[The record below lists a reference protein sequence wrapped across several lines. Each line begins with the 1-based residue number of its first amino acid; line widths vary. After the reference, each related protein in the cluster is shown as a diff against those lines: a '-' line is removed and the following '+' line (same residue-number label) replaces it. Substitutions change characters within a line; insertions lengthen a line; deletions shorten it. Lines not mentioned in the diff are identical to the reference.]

1 MKKSLQKKVISM
13 FDILIKSF
21 SPIQLIG
28 YAGMLCALISYQ
40 CKKNR
45 SYFLFQMGCGIA
57 FTLQFALLGSWAGML
72 LNIFSILRGVIFALG
87 DRCKK
92 IVYLIIME
100 VCFAASSL
108 ISFFVFG
115 ELWWI
120 AVLLFIAQAGG
131 TLAMWTRN
139 GKTIRIAQ
147 LSFISPLWIVNNVYY
162 FSMGG
167 ILCEVFNMLS
177 VIVSF
182 IRFRKTGYDKT

>member
-1 MKKSLQKKVISM
+1 ML
-13 FDILIKSF
+13 DILIKSF

-28 YAGMLCALISYQ
+28 YVGMLCALISYQ

-45 SYFLFQMGCGIA
+45 NYFLFQMGCGIA
-57 FTLQFALLGSWAGML
+57 FTLQFALLGSYAGML

-92 IVYLIIME
+92 IFYLVIME
-100 VCFAASSL
+100 ACFAASSL
-108 ISFFVFG
+108 ISYFVFD

-162 FSMGG
+162 FSVGG
-167 ILCEVFNMLS
+167 ILCETFNMLS

>member
-1 MKKSLQKKVISM
+1 MIEFLAKT
-13 FDILIKSF
+13 F

-45 SYFLFQMGCGIA
+45 NYFLFQMGCGIA
-57 FTLQFALLGSWAGML
+57 FTLQFALLGSFAGML
-72 LNIFSILRGVIFALG
+72 LNVFSIVRGIIFALG

-92 IVYLIIME
+92 IGYLIFME
-100 VCFAASSL
+100 ACFTASSL
-108 ISFFVFG
+108 VSFFVFG
-115 ELWWI
+115 EVWWI

-139 GKTIRIAQ
+139 GKVIRWAQ
-147 LSFISPLWIVNNVYY
+147 LCGISPLWIVNNVYY
-162 FSMGG
+162 FSVGG

>member
-1 MKKSLQKKVISM
+1 MIEFLAKT
-13 FDILIKSF
+13 F

-57 FTLQFALLGSWAGML
+57 FTLQFALLGSFAGML
-72 LNIFSILRGVIFALG
+72 LNIFSVLRGIIFALG
-87 DRCKK
+87 ERCKK
-92 IVYLIIME
+92 IVYLLIME

-108 ISFFVFG
+108 ISVFIFD
-115 ELWWI
+115 EVIWI
-120 AVLLFIAQAGG
+120 ALLLFIAQAGG
-131 TLAMWTRN
+131 TLAMWTRD
-139 GKTIRIAQ
+139 GKIIRRAQ
-147 LSFISPLWIVNNVYY
+147 LFLISPLWIVNNVYY
-162 FSMGG
+162 FSVGG

-182 IRFRKTGYDKT
+182 IRFRKTGYDKG